1 MSQRAIASTGLM
13 GGIVNAARLV
23 GGLLLGF
30 LFLVV
35 PSYNPAV
42 LNTGSE
48 RLYVGGVLVL
58 AAATTAVVPLF
69 AARAWWVLAAASFA
83 ALYVLEGA
91 VRTHHSFNVIA
102 NAYRPLQP
110 IVAYCACAL
119 LLTPERRGRWLMLLL
134 AGGAIGST
142 LAALHTFVPGFDPFS
157 VSRPSQPF
165 ISEYGSGLG
174 SGLRRETGAFAYPN
188 NLGTYCAYIAVI
200 GLTVMPTKRD
210 RKVLILL
217 GLVVAPALTG
227 LFVSGARAA
236 LLGFLAGAVVL
247 AWGRKHIRPHR
258 PLASGRRRPDRR
270 RGDVAVAS
278 LLRLAERMARF
289 PAFASVRRRTV
300 HRDDRRVAPVPDP
313 SGRPDCSRA
322 RHRYVL
328 VQRPAPSALR
338 RPLERAAAGG
348 RRREQPLAGQPRA
361 AARQLVDWSGRVA
374 DLVTASSTR
383 SICRRSRC
391 GDASCACTW
400 AAARSRPS
408 VDASPTI
415 SGIAFASADASPARR
430 AGHSRTRRAR
440 RDRRYRLRSRA
451 SLPQAPRRR
460 REGVPGP
467 VDGMT
472 TASASSKSS
481 RPSSG
486 ETCPR

>member
-13 GGIVNAARLV
+13 GGVVNAARLV

-69 AARAWWVLAAASFA
+69 AARAWWVLAASSFA

-91 VRTHHSFNVIA
+91 VRTHDSFNVIA

-165 ISEYGSGLG
+165 VSEYGSGLQ
-174 SGLRRETGAFAYPN
+174 RETGAFAYPN

-200 GLTVMPTKRD
+200 GLTVMSTKRD
-210 RKVLILL
+210 RKVIILL
-217 GLVVAPALTG
+217 GLVVTSALTG

-247 AWGRKHIRPHR
+247 TWRQKHIRLPLVGGLVGAGLLFAGFLTLTGHWHQVVADRIGGVGTSLSIRFPAWQSAWHVLLRSPLYGAGPFTGTIDASLAYLIQVGGLIAVALVIGMYWFSALR
-258 PLASGRRRPDRR
+258 PVRFGDRSSVPLL
-270 RGDVAVAS
+270 VAVAASS
-278 LLRLAERMARF
+278 LLQDSLGQPLVNWLIGAGVWLISS
-289 PAFASVRRRTV
+289 PL
-300 HRDDRRVAPVPDP
+300 
-313 SGRPDCSRA
+313 RA
-322 RHRYVL
+322 
-328 VQRPAPSALR
+328 PAPSA
-338 RPLERAAAGG
+338 EEAAA
-348 RRREQPLAGQPRA
+348 E
-361 AARQLVDWSGRVA
+361 
-374 DLVTASSTR
+374 
-383 SICRRSRC
+383 
-391 GDASCACTW
+391 
-400 AAARSRPS
+400 
-408 VDASPTI
+408 
-415 SGIAFASADASPARR
+415 
-430 AGHSRTRRAR
+430 TRRAR
-440 RDRRYRLRSRA
+440 APGRLLAVGPPWTRHRRSRA
-451 SLPQAPRRR
+451 
-460 REGVPGP
+460 
-467 VDGMT
+467 
-472 TASASSKSS
+472 
-481 RPSSG
+481 
-486 ETCPR
+486 